1 MKITIDTKEDSPD
14 ELRKVI
20 RMLSSLVGKEVM
32 SNEGDIFKDDKDD
45 KDDNNQ
51 PETSDA
57 FNMFNNPQ
65 PENQTEEE
73 PKEEK
78 KDDDEIDIDDIPF

>member
-1 MKITIDTKEDSPD
+1 MKITIDTKEDSHD

-32 SNEGDIFKDDKDD
+32 SNEGDIFKDD

-78 KDDDEIDIDDIPF
+78 KDEIDLGIPGVEEYE